1 MTKWVSGLLM
11 VLLLT
16 AFSDERNDVYPY
28 VRNESFGKGE
38 VLDFKMTY
46 SIFTVGRGSAQIQ
59 PKYYKLNNRDCFKVD
74 IYAKTVGMVDWV
86 TDVNN
91 QYGAYIDT
99 AALVPHMFYRKQR
112 EGSYRKDEKTYFD
125 HHEKKIKVVTA
136 DKQTGKWLEPKFYDA
151 PSNVRDMVAGFLYL
165 RVMDLSKLK
174 VNDTVVVT
182 GFFEDE
188 FYKLSIVYKG
198 KETIKTKV
206 GKIRCI
212 AFKPIMPK
220 NQLFEGEN
228 SITAYFSDDKN
239 RIVVKID
246 AQMFIGSAGVEL
258 TGYSGL
264 RNPLNLVKH

>member
-1 MTKWVSGLLM
+1 M
-11 VLLLT
+11 LLLT
-16 AFSDERNDVYPY
+16 AFSDEPNDVYQF
-28 VRNESFGKGE
+28 VKNESFTKGE

-46 SIFTVGRGSAQIQ
+46 SIFTVGRGSARIQ
-59 PKYYKLNNRDCFKVD
+59 PKYYRLNNRDCFKVD

-112 EGSYRKDEKTYFD
+112 EGNYKKDEQTYFD
-125 HHEKKIKVVTA
+125 HREKKIKVITA
-136 DKQTGKWLEPKFYDA
+136 DKETGKWQEPQFYDA
-151 PSNVRDMVAGFLYL
+151 PANVRDMIGGFLFL

-174 VNDTVVVT
+174 TNDTIAVT
-182 GFFEDE
+182 GFFENE
-188 FYKLSIVYKG
+188 FYKLSIIYKG
-198 KETIKTKV
+198 KETVKTKA

-220 NQLFEGEN
+220 NQLFDGEN

-264 RNPLNLVKH
+264 KNPLNLVKH